1 MSQKAPIQA
10 FLSRVEQHPNKV
22 YLRQPVNGVWNEYT
36 WAQVADQ
43 VARMATALKGMGIG
57 PGDVI
62 ATSGRNTAHWI
73 MGDLAALYV
82 GACNVGLYPK
92 MSGEHIDFVMQHCGA
107 KALLINPAE
116 DVANVAANT
125 PAGVIKIG
133 APYEEVSCDVDHQ
146 WDDLVAQN
154 EPLAEPHEAKD
165 DDLATLI
172 YTSGTTGNPKGVE
185 LRLGG
190 VKWAMGGLVEKLGAA
205 DPEPRWFSYLPLAHV
220 FERGVVGLASIYMG
234 AEISFLENLN
244 TFQRDL
250 QSVAPSRMVGVPLIW
265 QRLQAGIL
273 QKMPEKKLNTL
284 LKIPVINSVIKKK
297 IKEGLGLQ
305 NSKIN
310 ISGAAPLAPATIEFF
325 GKLGLPVSQG
335 YGMSENMAYT
345 SIDYPTHDMIGSV
358 GKPLPGCETMIND
371 EGELLIR
378 HPAVFS
384 GYYKDAE
391 KTAETITEDGWMHTG
406 DRARIDENGYLFITG
421 RVKDL
426 FKTDK
431 GKYVSPVPIESKL
444 GKNGFIESLCLIGAG
459 QKQPV
464 MMCTTSEAASDVS
477 DEEVAAS
484 IEASVVELN
493 KELENHEFIAK
504 TIVSRKQWTID
515 EGHYTPTMKVRRHFI
530 EELYN
535 EQIPTWYEDEAEV
548 IWV

>member
-1 MSQKAPIQA
+1 MSQQAPIQA

-92 MSGEHIDFVMQHCGA
+92 MSGEHIEFVMRHCGA

-125 PAGVIKIG
+125 PDGVVKIA
-133 APYEEVSCDVDHQ
+133 APYEEVNCDVDHK
-146 WDDLVAQN
+146 WDDLVANN
-154 EPLAEPHEAKD
+154 EPMAAPHEAQD
-165 DDLATLI
+165 GDLATLI

-190 VKWAMGGLVEKLGAA
+190 VKWAMGGLVEKLGGA

-234 AEISFLENLN
+234 AEVSFLENLN

-273 QKMPEKKLNTL
+273 QKMPEKKLNTM
-284 LKIPVINSVIKKK
+284 LKIPVLSGIVKKK

-325 GKLGLPVSQG
+325 TKLGLPISQG

-345 SIDYPTHDMIGSV
+345 SIDYPTHNMIGSV
-358 GKPLPGCETMIND
+358 GKPLPGCETHIND

-444 GKNGFIESLCLIGAG
+444 GKNGYIESLCLIGAG

-464 MMCTTSEAASDVS
+464 MVCTTSEAAQDVT
-477 DEEVAAS
+477 DEELLAS
-484 IEASVVELN
+484 IEADVIELN

-504 TIVSRKQWTID
+504 TIVSRTPWTID
-515 EGHYTPTMKVRRHFI
+515 DGHFTPTMKVRRHFI

-535 EQIPTWYEDEAEV
+535 EQIPAWYQEEADV
-548 IWV
+548 ILI

>member
-1 MSQKAPIQA
+1 MSQLAPIQE
-10 FLSRVEQHPNKV
+10 FLRRVELHPNKV

-36 WAQVADQ
+36 WAQTADQ
-43 VARMATALKGMGIG
+43 VARMAAALKDIGIA

-73 MGDLAALYV
+73 MADLAALSI

-92 MSGEHIDFVMQHCGA
+92 MSGEHIQFVLNHCGA
-107 KALLINPAE
+107 KAVVLNPAE

-125 PAGVIKIG
+125 PAGVKKIG
-133 APYEEVSCDVDHQ
+133 TPYEEVNCDVDYQ
-146 WDDLVAQN
+146 WDELVAKYD
-154 EPLAEPHEAKD
+154 PIAEAHEASD
-165 DDLATLI
+165 TDLATLI
-172 YTSGTTGNPKGVE
+172 YTSGTTGDPKGVE

-190 VKWAMGGLVEKLGAA
+190 VKWGMGGLIELLGKA

-234 AEISFLENLN
+234 AEVSFLENLN

-250 QSVAPSRMVGVPLIW
+250 ASVAPTRMVGVPLIW

-284 LKIPVINSVIKKK
+284 LKIPVISGVVKKK
-297 IKEGLGLQ
+297 IREGLGLQ
-305 NSKIN
+305 NSVIN
-310 ISGAAPLAPATIEFF
+310 ISGAAALAPATIEFF
-325 GKLGLPVSQG
+325 TKLGLPISQG

-345 SIDYPTHDMIGSV
+345 SIDFPTHNMIGSV
-358 GKPLPGCETMIND
+358 GKPLPGCETRID
-371 EGELLIR
+371 DSGELLIR

-384 GYYKDAE
+384 GYYKDPA

-406 DRARIDENGYLFITG
+406 DRARIDDNGYIFITG
-421 RVKDL
+421 RVKDI

-431 GKYVSPVPIESKL
+431 GKYVSPGPIESKL
-444 GKNGFIESLCLIGAG
+444 GKNGLIESLCLIGAG

-464 MMCTTSEAASDVS
+464 MILTTSAAANDLS

-484 IEASVVELN
+484 IEASVIELN

-504 TIVSRKQWTID
+504 TIVSRKQWTIED
-515 EGHYTPTMKVRRHFI
+515 GHYTPTMKVRRHFI

-535 EQIPTWYEDEAEV
+535 DQIAGWYKEDADV

>member
-1 MSQKAPIQA
+1 MTQLAPVQQ
-10 FLSRVEQHPNKV
+10 FLSRVQQHPDKV

-36 WAQVADQ
+36 WAQVAEQ
-43 VARMATALKGMGIG
+43 VARMASALTALGIKR
-57 PGDVI
+57 GDVI

-73 MGDLAALYV
+73 MGDLAALSI

-92 MSGEHIDFVMQHCGA
+92 MSGEHIEYVLKHCEA

-116 DVANVAANT
+116 DVANVVANT

-133 APYEEVSCDVDHQ
+133 APYEEVSCDVDHY
-146 WDDLVAQN
+146 WDDLVQQYDPLP
-154 EPLAEPHEAKD
+154 EPVTPD
-165 DDLATLI
+165 PSDLATLI
-172 YTSGTTGNPKGVE
+172 YTSGTTGDPKGVE
-185 LRLGG
+185 LRVGG
-190 VKWAMGGLVEKLGAA
+190 VQWAMTGLVGLLGDA

-220 FERGVVGLASIYMG
+220 FERGVVGLASLYMG

-250 QSVAPSRMVGVPLIW
+250 VSVQPSRMVGVPLIW

-273 QKMPEKKLNTL
+273 QKMPEKKLNRL
-284 LKIPVINSVIKKK
+284 LKIPVLNNIVRKKV
-297 IKEGLGLQ
+297 KEGLGLQ
-305 NSKIN
+305 NTRIC

-325 GKLGLPVSQG
+325 TRLGLPISQG

-345 SIDYPTHDMIGSV
+345 SIDYPPRKEPGSV
-358 GKPLPGCETMIND
+358 GKALPGCETKITD
-371 EGELLIR
+371 DGELLIR
-378 HPAVFS
+378 HPAVFT
-384 GYYKDAE
+384 GYYKAPD
-391 KTAETITEDGWMHTG
+391 KTAETIEPDGWMHTG
-406 DRARIDENGYLFITG
+406 DRARIDDEGYIFITG

-444 GKNGFIESLCLIGAG
+444 GKNGLIESLCLIGAG

-464 MMCTTSEAASDVS
+464 MICTTSEAANDLS

-484 IEASVVELN
+484 IEADVLALN
-493 KELENHEFIAK
+493 ETLENHEFIAK
-504 TIVSRKQWTID
+504 TIVSRKQWTIED
-515 EGHYTPTMKVRRHFI
+515 GHYTPTMKVRRHFI

-535 EQIPTWYEDEAEV
+535 DQIPNWYASDNEV

>member
-43 VARMATALKGMGIG
+43 VARLATALKGLGVG

-92 MSGEHIDFVMQHCGA
+92 MSGEHIEFVMKHCEA
-107 KALLINPAE
+107 KVLLINPAE
-116 DVANVAANT
+116 DVANVVANT

-133 APYEEVSCDVDHQ
+133 APYEEVSCAVDHQ
-146 WDDLVAQN
+146 WDDLVANN
-154 EPLAEPHEAKD
+154 EPLATPHEAQD
-165 DDLATLI
+165 SDLATLI

-190 VKWAMGGLVEKLGAA
+190 VKWAMEGLVAKLGVA
-205 DPEPRWFSYLPLAHV
+205 DSNPRWFSYLPLAHV

-234 AEISFLENLN
+234 AEVSFLENIN
-244 TFQRDL
+244 TLQRDL
-250 QSVAPSRMVGVPLIW
+250 QSVAPSRMVGVPLVW

-273 QKMPEKKLNTL
+273 QKMPEKKLNRL
-284 LKIPVINSVIKKK
+284 LKIPVIRGVVKKK

-305 NSKIN
+305 NSVIN

-325 GKLGLPVSQG
+325 TKLDLPISQG

-345 SIDYPTHDMIGSV
+345 SIDFPTHDLVGSV
-358 GKPLPGCETMIND
+358 GKPLPGCETKITD

-444 GKNGFIESLCLIGAG
+444 GKNGFIESLCMIGAG
-459 QKQPV
+459 HKQPV
-464 MMCTTSEAASDVS
+464 MMCTTSEAAKDVS
-477 DEEVAAS
+477 DAEVAAS
-484 IEASVVELN
+484 IEADMIELN
-493 KELENHEFIAK
+493 QTLENHEFLAK
-504 TIVSRKQWTID
+504 VIISRKPWTID
-515 EGHYTPTMKVRRHFI
+515 EGHYTPTMKVRRHYI
-530 EELYN
+530 EELYTDKV
-535 EQIPTWYEDEAEV
+535 PAWYQESDDI
-548 IWV
+548 IWI